1 MSNEDNKE
9 AALALIKGIISDAN
23 DIAKLATTMAGD
35 ATADLPDCE
44 DQPDPAP
51 TEKAEEPKPKS
62 QAEVLAAL
70 TAKPTRGPTC

>member
-1 MSNEDNKE
+1 MSNEDNKQ

-35 ATADLPDCE
+35 ATVDLPDCE
-44 DQPDPAP
+44 ENDEPTPTDQA
-51 TEKAEEPKPKS
+51 APKPKS

-70 TAKPTRGPTC
+70 TAKPTRGPAR